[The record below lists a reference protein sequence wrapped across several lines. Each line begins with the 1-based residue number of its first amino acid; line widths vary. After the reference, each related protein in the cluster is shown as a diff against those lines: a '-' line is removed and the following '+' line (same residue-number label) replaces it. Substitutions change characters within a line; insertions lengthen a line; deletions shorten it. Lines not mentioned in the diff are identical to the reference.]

1 MSYAFYHDAIHTPQW
16 CGEMVTVCTEL
27 GTQGGNTSWSRIGGD
42 EIYFCSAGGGGQN
55 NVFNIMNYM
64 HKGSSVCFLRRET

>member
-27 GTQGGNTSWSRIGGD
+27 GTQGGNTSWSRIGDD
-42 EIYFCSAGGGGQN
+42 EIYFCSAGGGA
-55 NVFNIMNYM
+55 
-64 HKGSSVCFLRRET
+64 KECF